1 MTVDKN
7 TLKIV
12 KFVVVALVGNDS
24 HTIWESFNF
33 PTDTILGGQS
43 LFDGDE
49 LVSSVSISDH
59 SSGHYL
65 LSMQMDGN
73 LVAYP
78 VNTLDDRNDAY
89 WASGTYNEGPGVQ
102 LKLTRFG
109 VLFLHYGLL
118 EKKLILAKSSYPN
131 KNGTTTIHRLTLD
144 ADGIFRL
151 YLHQFKSDNSSS
163 MLIEWFA
170 LPNQCE
176 VGGFCG
182 FNSYCSSRGS
192 KAECK
197 CYPGFNFINDSN
209 KFLGCH
215 EKFNED
221 DCIRSKDP
229 AVLYN
234 VTSLQNLWWSDCP
247 YSVMPMDKEDC
258 GTSCLED
265 CNCGAVLYTG
275 DYCSKYKLPLR
286 YGRINAN
293 KSTTAFFKVESSNS
307 VKNTMNV

>member
-1 MTVDKN
+1 
-7 TLKIV
+7 
-12 KFVVVALVGNDS
+12 
-24 HTIWESFNF
+24 
-33 PTDTILGGQS
+33 
-43 LFDGDE
+43 
-49 LVSSVSISDH
+49 
-59 SSGHYL
+59 
-65 LSMQMDGN
+65 MQMHGN

-78 VNTLDDRNDAY
+78 VNSLDDRNDAY
-89 WASGTYNEGPGVQ
+89 WASGIYNEGPGVQ
-102 LKLTRFG
+102 FKLTRLG

-192 KAECK
+192 KDECK

-215 EKFNED
+215 EKFNAYAVKIQLCYTMSLLYRICGGVISLIQLCQWIRKIVAHLAWKTLIVEQY
-221 DCIRSKDP
+221 CIRVII
-229 AVLYN
+229 A
-234 VTSLQNLWWSDCP
+234 
-247 YSVMPMDKEDC
+247 
-258 GTSCLED
+258 
-265 CNCGAVLYTG
+265 
-275 DYCSKYKLPLR
+275 
-286 YGRINAN
+286 AN
-293 KSTTAFFKVESSNS
+293 ISFRLDMVE
-307 VKNTMNV
+307 